1 MPRYTVAAVL
11 IVRDEAPRLR
21 RALDSLRP
29 WTDRLVVVDT
39 GSQDGTADVA
49 RAAGAEVSH
58 LAWHHDFSLARNA
71 ALERAGA
78 DWHIVL
84 DGDEWLARGGETLA
98 TLRTLRPDFVGA
110 VRVDSEHGAQDSAG
124 VASSWISRILPG
136 HVRYAGRIHEQPQH
150 TLPVRRLP
158 MRVGHDGYA
167 PMALDRKA
175 GRNAALLQR
184 ALGDHPD
191 DPYLWYQLGKDHD
204 VYGRHAEALRCFD
217 QAEQRLGRQIPAD
230 APLWLHDL
238 SVRRLH
244 ALKCCGRHAD
254 GVQRAAEE
262 MARWD
267 RSPDFFFALG
277 DLMLDWAASEPAR
290 AGELLPMI
298 EGAWQR
304 CLEIGERPDLEGAV
318 HGRGSHLATHNLRV
332 LRQFS
337 VDMT

>member
-1 MPRYTVAAVL
+1 LPQMMGMMAGMAGMIAAMDFFFPL
-11 IVRDEAPRLR
+11 RGRLR
-21 RALDSLRP
+21 I
-29 WTDRLVVVDT
+29 
-39 GSQDGTADVA
+39 GTA
-49 RAAGAEVSH
+49 
-58 LAWHHDFSLARNA
+58 LAFD
-71 ALERAGA
+71 
-78 DWHIVL
+78 
-84 DGDEWLARGGETLA
+84 TLRTWPWFE

-110 VRVDSEHGAQDSAG
+110 LRVDSSHGPQDSASI
-124 VASSWISRILPG
+124 ASNWISRILPG

-158 MRVGHDGYA
+158 MRVGHDGYR
-167 PMALDRKA
+167 PVALDRKA

-184 ALGDHPD
+184 SLDDHPD
-191 DPYLWYQLGKDHD
+191 DAYLWYQLGKDHD

-217 QAEQRLGRQIPAD
+217 QAETLLANASGPSPA
-230 APLWLHDL
+230 WLHDL
-238 SVRRLH
+238 SVRSLH

-254 GVQRAAEE
+254 GVQRASDS

-304 CLEIGERPDLEGAV
+304 CLEIGERPDLDGTV
-318 HGRGSHLATHNLRV
+318 HGRGSHLATHNLGV
-332 LRQFS
+332 LRQFGPHGALGK
-337 VDMT
+337 